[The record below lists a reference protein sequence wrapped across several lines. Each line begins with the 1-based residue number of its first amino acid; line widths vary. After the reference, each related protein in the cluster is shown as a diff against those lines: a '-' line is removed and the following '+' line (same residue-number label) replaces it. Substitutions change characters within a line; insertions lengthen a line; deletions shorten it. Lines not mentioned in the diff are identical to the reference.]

1 MFRPPRH
8 GWIFVTFCGECRDV
22 SRGTISPYVLQIQ
35 LLPVTELA
43 LCAPLIIPITNR
55 QISPPHREIIF
66 PPSCLTSH
74 PWLRGHRG
82 GCLSNLWHGAWAG
95 ELRVNT
101 GEARELSVKY
111 SLATLNLTS
120 VNHLVPSY
128 CPQILGLMIERIIAR
143 HYVSLHW
150 VRFPKSCLIKGLWN
164 SFHWIWIIFYNLSRI
179 INRNDDRL
187 SKWGS

>member
-8 GWIFVTFCGECRDV
+8 VLIFVTFCVVARDV
-22 SRGTISPYVLQIQ
+22 RMSVVTLYPPVCLLKIQ

-55 QISPPHREIIF
+55 QISPFLYSLRLASPHTLGSEG
-66 PPSCLTSH
+66 TS
-74 PWLRGHRG
+74 GDVSVICDMG
-82 GCLSNLWHGAWAG
+82 QEG

-120 VNHLVPSY
+120 VNHLLGSLYY
-128 CPQILGLMIERIIAR
+128 CPQILGLMIERINAR
-143 HYVSLHW
+143 H
-150 VRFPKSCLIKGLWN
+150 
-164 SFHWIWIIFYNLSRI
+164 
-179 INRNDDRL
+179 
-187 SKWGS
+187 

>member
-8 GWIFVTFCGECRDV
+8 GWIFVTFCGESRDV
-22 SRGTISPYVLQIQ
+22 SSGTISPCGLQIQ

-55 QISPPHREIIF
+55 QISPPPREIIF

-74 PWLRGHRG
+74 PWLRGHIG
-82 GCLSNLWHGAWAG
+82 GCHSNLWHGAG

-101 GEARELSVKY
+101 GVARELSVKY

-120 VNHLVPSY
+120 VNHLVPCY
-128 CPQILGLMIERIIAR
+128 CPQILGLMIKRIIAR
-143 HYVSLHW
+143 HYVSPHW

>member
-1 MFRPPRH
+1 MSVVTLYPP
-8 GWIFVTFCGECRDV
+8 VCL
-22 SRGTISPYVLQIQ
+22 LQIQ

-66 PPSCLTSH
+66 PPPCLTSH
-74 PWLRGHRG
+74 PWLRGHIG
-82 GCLSNLWHGAWAG
+82 GCLNNLWHGTRGGAEGKHGGGAG
-95 ELRVNT
+95 IVCQIFIGHAKFNFSESPPWFLVL
-101 GEARELSVKY
+101 LSSNSRINDSKDKC
-111 SLATLNLTS
+111 STLDTA
-120 VNHLVPSY
+120 V
-128 CPQILGLMIERIIAR
+128 
-143 HYVSLHW
+143 HW